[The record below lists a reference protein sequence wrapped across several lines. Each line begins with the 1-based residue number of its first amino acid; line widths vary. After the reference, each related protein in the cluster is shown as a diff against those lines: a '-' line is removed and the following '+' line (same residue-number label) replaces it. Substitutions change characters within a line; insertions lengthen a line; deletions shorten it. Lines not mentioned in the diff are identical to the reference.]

1 MVVVLESIPDIGVDI
16 GVDMVAGIVAVGIAT
31 VGDGLTIVVLVSV
44 PGDAVAPVAGTT
56 SVRCSHPARRA
67 ALARMQ
73 MVFFIIFLGFPVRVK
88 LESEKQSRSALLR
101 QI

>member
-1 MVVVLESIPDIGVDI
+1 VVVVLESISDIGVDI
-16 GVDMVAGIVAVGIAT
+16 GVDMVAGIVAVGMAT
-31 VGDGLTIVVLVSV
+31 GVVVNVAVGDGLTIVVLVSV

-73 MVFFIIFLGFPVRVK
+73 MVFFIIF
-88 LESEKQSRSALLR
+88 
-101 QI
+101 